1 MAMCRVLG
9 RQNQDV
15 EKQMNTHHQKI
26 RDLLKDSEG
35 LTTRQ
40 LQYRLE
46 VDHRTLCKSL
56 KSMPDSY
63 IDRWTGPHRGQWAAV
78 WCVVEVPENCPKPD
92 ENIQAAQVQA
102 QRADRARQDDL
113 GDGKGKGVADNVGV
127 DQRQSLG
134 GAALS
139 YIRKSLWRKRRATDT
154 ALDAVDKKQ

>member
-1 MAMCRVLG
+1 MCRVLG
-9 RQNQDV
+9 RQSKDAQ
-15 EKQMNTHHQKI
+15 EQMNTHHQKI

-46 VDHRTLCKSL
+46 VDQRTLCKSL

-78 WCVVEVPENCPKPD
+78 WCVVEVPEDCPKPD
-92 ENIQAAQVQA
+92 EKDIQAPLLQT
-102 QRADRARQDDL
+102 QRANRAGQDDL

-127 DQRQSLG
+127 DPRPSIGEQ
-134 GAALS
+134 ALN
-139 YIRKSLWRKRRATDT
+139 YIRKSLWRKRRA
-154 ALDAVDKKQ
+154 ANPQLDEVDKKH

>member
-1 MAMCRVLG
+1 
-9 RQNQDV
+9 
-15 EKQMNTHHQKI
+15 
-26 RDLLKDSEG
+26 
-35 LTTRQ
+35 
-40 LQYRLE
+40 
-46 VDHRTLCKSL
+46 
-56 KSMPDSY
+56 MPDSY

-102 QRADRARQDDL
+102 QRANRAGQDDL

-139 YIRKSLWRKRRATDT
+139 YIRKSLWRKRRAADT
-154 ALDAVDKKQ
+154 QLDESNQKQ